1 MQLKVLAAIVSV
13 AFTLGVQAA
22 PNPFDRAAGV
32 LKRSYYHGKDMS
44 QVSKRSMALAYKKR
58 NSNHQHRVDKQCKTK
73 TKTTPT
79 TPTPQQPET
88 TPPTQQP
95 ETTPPTQQP
104 ETTPPTQQPE
114 STPPTQQPES
124 TPPTQQPETT
134 PPTQQPETT
143 PDAVA
148 PISSPAPVPDSGK
161 SVSPPANA
169 DSGSTSLD
177 AVRQE
182 WLDQHNKA
190 RAQHGADPLTWSS
203 ELAAYA
209 ETYASDCQWPHSGGP
224 YGENLAAGTNS
235 LTATNSV
242 DMWMDEVGGYTL
254 VDSLG

>member
-95 ETTPPTQQP
+95 ETTP
-104 ETTPPTQQPE
+104 
-114 STPPTQQPES
+114 
-124 TPPTQQPETT
+124 
-134 PPTQQPETT
+134 
-143 PDAVA
+143 DAVA
-148 PISSPAPVPDSGK
+148 PISSPAPEPNRGK
-161 SVSPPANA
+161 SVSPPANNNNTE
-169 DSGSTSLD
+169 SGSTSLD
-177 AVRQE
+177 AVTQE
-182 WLDQHNKA
+182 WLDQHNQA
-190 RAQHGADPLTWSS
+190 RAQHGANPLIWSS

-209 ETYASDCQWPHSGGP
+209 EKYANACVWPHSDGP
-224 YGENLAAGTNS
+224 YGENLAAGTGS
-235 LTATNSV
+235 FTPTNSV
-242 DMWMDEVGGYTL
+242 QMWMSEVGGYTPL
-254 VDSLG
+254 DKK

>member
-88 TPPTQQP
+88 TPPTQQS
-95 ETTPPTQQP
+95 ETTPPTPQQP
-104 ETTPPTQQPE
+104 K
-114 STPPTQQPES
+114 
-124 TPPTQQPETT
+124 
-134 PPTQQPETT
+134 TT
-143 PDAVA
+143 PDTVA